1 MSWESS
7 AIYYRLIN
15 EGVRQRS
22 GGLHSA
28 KSVLYSIDFA
38 EMEELQRTGRWDR
51 AGAMLVDAAARV
63 QGAGADFLL
72 LCTNTMHRVAEQ
84 VSSSVRIPLVHIAD
98 STAAAIADQGLQRV
112 GLIGTMYKM
121 EQEFYRG
128 RLEDR
133 HGMEVLVPDRT
144 ERGVVHEL
152 IYSELVV
159 GRIVQASRLAYQR
172 VMARL
177 VDHGAQG
184 IILGCTEI
192 GLLVS
197 AKDAGVP
204 IFDTTRI
211 HAEHA
216 VELAFANRMALGS
229 SSI

>member
-1 MSWESS
+1 VKTIGLIGGMSWESS

-51 AGAMLVDAAARV
+51 AGAMLVDAAERV

-98 STAAAIADQGLQRV
+98 STAAAIAYQGLQRV
-112 GLIGTMYKM
+112 GLIGTMYTM

-133 HGMEVLVPDRT
+133 HGIEVLVPDRP
-144 ERGVVHEL
+144 ERGVVHEI

-159 GRIVQASRLAYQR
+159 GRIVEASRLAYQR

-216 VELAFANRMALGS
+216 VELALR
-229 SSI
+229 